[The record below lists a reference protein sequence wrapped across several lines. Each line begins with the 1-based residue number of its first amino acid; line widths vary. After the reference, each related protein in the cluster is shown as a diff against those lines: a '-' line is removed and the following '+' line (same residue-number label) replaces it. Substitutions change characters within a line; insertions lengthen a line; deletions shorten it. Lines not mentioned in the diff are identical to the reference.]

1 MSEIRA
7 TPSRRAVVA
16 TGLATS
22 LGAGVLLAAQAVPS
36 YSQNRSSKMEA
47 TIRIGSD
54 ITTLINVFTVE
65 PDNQQKLVQL
75 LKEGTESFFSRQP
88 GFISSSVHASKE
100 GGRAINYSQWA
111 SAKDIENFRND
122 PKFAPY
128 IQRLAALAK
137 AETILC
143 EVVEVNHA

>member
-1 MSEIRA
+1 MSGIKS
-7 TPSRRAVVA
+7 TPSRRAVIA
-16 TGLATS
+16 TGISA
-22 LGAGVLLAAQAVPS
+22 GALLAAQIVPS
-36 YSQNRSSKMEA
+36 YSQTRSSNMEA
-47 TIRIGSD
+47 TIRTGSD
-54 ITTLINVFTVE
+54 ITTLVNVFTAE

-75 LKEGTESFFSRQP
+75 LKEGTDAFFSKQP

-100 GGRAINYSQWA
+100 GGRAINYSQWR
-111 SAKDIENFRND
+111 SAGDIENFRKD

-128 IQRLAALAK
+128 IQRLAAIAK

>member
-1 MSEIRA
+1 MSEIKA

-16 TGLATS
+16 TGIS
-22 LGAGVLLAAQAVPS
+22 AGVLLAAQSVPS

-47 TIRIGSD
+47 TIRTGSD
-54 ITTLINVFTVE
+54 VATLVNVFTVE

-75 LKEGTESFFSRQP
+75 LKEGTETFFSKQP

-100 GGRAINYSQWA
+100 GGRAINYSQWR
-111 SAKDIENFRND
+111 SAGDIESFRKD

-128 IQRLAALAK
+128 IQRLAAIAK

>member
-1 MSEIRA
+1 
-7 TPSRRAVVA
+7 
-16 TGLATS
+16 
-22 LGAGVLLAAQAVPS
+22 
-36 YSQNRSSKMEA
+36 MEA

-54 ITTLINVFTVE
+54 ITTLVNVFTVE

-75 LKEGTESFFSRQP
+75 LKEGTKSFFSKQP

>member
-1 MSEIRA
+1 MSGIKS

-16 TGLATS
+16 TGVSA
-22 LGAGVLLAAQAVPS
+22 GALLAAQIVPS
-36 YSQNRSSKMEA
+36 YSQTRSSNMEA
-47 TIRIGSD
+47 TIRAGSD
-54 ITTLINVFTVE
+54 VTTLVNVFTVE

-75 LKEGTESFFSRQP
+75 LKEGADAFFSKQP

-100 GGRAINYSQWA
+100 GGRAINYSQWR
-111 SAKDIENFRND
+111 SAGDIENFRKD

-128 IQRLAALAK
+128 IQRLAAIAK